1 MPQLSEDANTI
12 LRRMQALGANPG
24 DYVLMDVF
32 AALLD
37 DNEQRVAS
45 ALDELISLRLVVST
59 SGKDA
64 LAMTRAGARYR
75 TNM

>member
-24 DYVLMDVF
+24 DYVLVDVF
-32 AALLD
+32 VALLD
-37 DNEQRVAS
+37 NNEQRVAS
-45 ALDELISLRLVVST
+45 ALDELINLRLVVIT
-59 SGKDA
+59 RDRVA

-75 TNM
+75 TKV